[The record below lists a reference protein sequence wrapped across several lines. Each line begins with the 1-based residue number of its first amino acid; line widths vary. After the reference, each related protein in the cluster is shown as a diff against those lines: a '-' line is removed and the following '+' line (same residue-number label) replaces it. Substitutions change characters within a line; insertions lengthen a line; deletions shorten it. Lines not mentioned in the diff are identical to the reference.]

1 MKRYFQS
8 SLILLLLSFAVI
20 SFAQPARVVT
30 YETKLKVADKAASEG
45 DYYGAMEWFQK
56 AYEESKDVSLQVV
69 IADLQMLAR
78 DYPKAE
84 KLYERILKR
93 DKKREFEDIR
103 VDYGR
108 AFKNQGKYREALNEF
123 NTVIADPETDD
134 SLKNIAKLELA
145 GIEMMEKLA
154 PNLEAIVDILPGKV
168 NNGSAESSPA
178 LGADGS
184 LYFSSFNRK
193 KEIILDGEDKDYHA
207 KLYVADKN
215 DKGEYDKVE
224 PLPESINRP
233 DFNSGG
239 VSFSRDGNKMYFTRA
254 VLQNNNIE
262 SSKLFVS
269 VSRNDDWGA
278 PGEITSLNGDF
289 NIKHPVIGELF
300 GQEVLFYS
308 SNMLGGVG
316 GYDLY
321 YSTISG
327 DTYGVPTNLGT
338 MINTA
343 KDEISPYYNNGTLY
357 FSTNG
362 QLTMGGFDIYYAIWN
377 GSAWEE
383 LTNIGFNYNTSYDD
397 MFLRFN
403 DSGSSG
409 FLVSNRPHKDKAKIK
424 GNDACCDDIFRVFIR
439 ELVIDLLVTVTD
451 DKGPL
456 NGAVVEVSDLT
467 LGSYP
472 ESKSNINT
480 NIFNFPLLG
489 DRNYKGVIKKEGY
502 LSDTIT
508 FNTNGII
515 DDYTVKKPVK
525 LRIDPNYKK
534 EPEVEIITINQPI
547 RLNNILYDL
556 NKWDIK
562 PAAEKDLQYI
572 LELMEDYPDME
583 IELGSHTDFR
593 SDDKYNETLS
603 LKRAQAATN
612 WLVER
617 GIDKKRIKSVGY
629 GEKKPLID
637 CKKCTEEEHQLNR
650 RTEFKIL
657 KGPQTIEIKK
667 EVFKKG

>member
-1 MKRYFQS
+1 MKRYYQS
-8 SLILLLLSFAVI
+8 SLILLFLSFAYQ

-78 DYPKAE
+78 DYAKAE

-108 AFKNQGKYREALNEF
+108 SFKNQGKYREALKEF

-134 SLKNIAKLELA
+134 SIKNIAKFELS
-145 GIEMMEKLA
+145 GIEMLEKLA
-154 PNLEAIVDILPGKV
+154 PNLEAIVDALPGKV
-168 NNGSAESSPA
+168 NSGSAESSPA
-178 LGADGS
+178 LGPDGS

-193 KEIILDGEDKDYHA
+193 KEIILDGEEKDYHA

-224 PLPESINRP
+224 ALPESINRP
-233 DFNSGG
+233 DFNSAG
-239 VSFSRDGNKMYFTRA
+239 VSFSRDGNKMYFTRV

-269 VSRNDDWGA
+269 LSRNGDWGA
-278 PGEITSLNGDF
+278 PSEITSLNGEY
-289 NIKHPVIGELF
+289 NIKHPHVGELF
-300 GQEVLFYS
+300 GQDVLFFS
-308 SNMLGGVG
+308 SDMLGGAG

-321 YSTISG
+321 YCTING

-338 MINTA
+338 VINTP

-362 QLTMGGFDIYYAIWN
+362 QPTMGGFDIYYVIWN
-377 GSAWEE
+377 GSSWEE
-383 LTNIGFNYNTSYDD
+383 LSNIGYNYNSAYDD

-409 FLVSNRPHKDKAKIK
+409 FLVSNRPHKEKLKVK
-424 GNDACCDDIFRVFIR
+424 GNDACCDDVFRVFIR
-439 ELVIDLLVTVTD
+439 ELVIDLLVTVND
-451 DKGPL
+451 EKGPL
-456 NGAVVEVSDLT
+456 NGAVVDVSDLT

-472 ESKSNINT
+472 ESKSNVNT
-480 NIFNFPLLG
+480 NVFNFPLIV
-489 DRNYKGVIKKEGY
+489 DRNYKIVTKKEGF
-502 LSDTIT
+502 LPDTSLIEVK
-508 FNTNGII
+508 NII
-515 DDYTVKKPVK
+515 DDYTFKRTVTLKV
-525 LRIDPNYKK
+525 DPNYKK
-534 EPEVEIITINQPI
+534 EPEMEVITINQPI
-547 RLNNILYDL
+547 RLNNILYDV
-556 NKWDIK
+556 NKSDIK
-562 PAAEKDLQYI
+562 LAAEKDLQYI
-572 LELMEDYPDME
+572 LDLMEEYPEME

-603 LKRAQAATN
+603 QKRAQSATN

-629 GEKKPLID
+629 GEKSPLID

-657 KGPQTIEIKK
+657 KGPQSIEIKK